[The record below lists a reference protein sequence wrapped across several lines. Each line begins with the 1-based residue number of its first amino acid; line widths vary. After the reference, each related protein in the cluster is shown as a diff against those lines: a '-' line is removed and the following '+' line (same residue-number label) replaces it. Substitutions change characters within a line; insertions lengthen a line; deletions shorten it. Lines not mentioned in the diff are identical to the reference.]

1 MARVRPVGYEDRL
14 TLVDHLAE
22 LRTRIIL
29 SIVVFG
35 IAWAI
40 CGWQNHFVLDV
51 VNQPLEDLD
60 QELLGPGAKPISFG
74 VTEQFTTTL
83 MVSAYAALLLA
94 LPFILYQIYA
104 FVLPAFSPSERR
116 IALPLLMMVPVLFI
130 AGVVF
135 GYFFVLDP
143 AVHFLL
149 NFNENQFNIQVR
161 ARDYYS
167 FVALMLLA
175 MGLMFQ
181 VPLAILAV
189 TRIGIVTPAQLRAW
203 RRYAYFACVVVAALL
218 PTVDPVSMIIETVP
232 LIVLF
237 ELSIVLASL
246 FGRSRQRAPAE
257 PSAEGSP

>member
-1 MARVRPVGYEDRL
+1 MARIKPVSHDDRL
-14 TLVDHLAE
+14 TLIEHLDE
-22 LRTRIIL
+22 LRTRIII
-29 SIVVFG
+29 SVVAFAVGFG
-35 IAWAI
+35 L
-40 CGWQNHFVLDV
+40 CFWQDDQIFDVL
-51 VNQPLEDLD
+51 NSPLPE
-60 QELLGPGAKPISFG
+60 GFKPITFG
-74 VTEQFTTTL
+74 VTEPFLTTVTI
-83 MVSAYAALLLA
+83 SAYGGLALA
-94 LPFILYQIYA
+94 LPVILYQVYA
-104 FVLPAFSPSERR
+104 FVLPAFSPTERR
-116 IALPLLMMVPVLFI
+116 VALPILLMVPVLFA
-130 AGVVF
+130 AGVAF
-135 GYFFVLDP
+135 GYFVILDR
-143 AVHFLL
+143 AVDFLL

>member
-1 MARVRPVGYEDRL
+1 MARIKPVSHEDRL
-14 TLVDHLAE
+14 TLIEHLDE
-22 LRTRIIL
+22 LRTRIIISVL
-29 SIVVFG
+29 AFAVGFG
-35 IAWAI
+35 L
-40 CGWQNHFVLDV
+40 CFWQDDQIFDVL
-51 VNQPLEDLD
+51 NSPLPD
-60 QELLGPGAKPISFG
+60 GFKPITFG
-74 VTEQFTTTL
+74 VTEPFLTTVTI
-83 MVSAYAALLLA
+83 SAYGGLALA
-94 LPFILYQIYA
+94 LPVILYQVYA
-104 FVLPAFSPSERR
+104 FVLPAFSPNERR
-116 IALPLLMMVPVLFI
+116 VALPILLMVPILFA
-130 AGVVF
+130 AGVAF
-135 GYFFVLDP
+135 GYFVILDR
-143 AVHFLL
+143 AVDFLL

-232 LIVLF
+232 LIVLY

>member
-1 MARVRPVGYEDRL
+1 MARIKPVSHDDRL
-14 TLVDHLAE
+14 TLIEHLDE
-22 LRTRIIL
+22 LRTRIIISVL
-29 SIVVFG
+29 AFAVGFG
-35 IAWAI
+35 L
-40 CGWQNHFVLDV
+40 CFWQDDQIFDVL
-51 VNQPLEDLD
+51 NSPLPE
-60 QELLGPGAKPISFG
+60 GFKPITFG
-74 VTEQFTTTL
+74 VTEPFLTTVTI
-83 MVSAYAALLLA
+83 SAYGGLALA
-94 LPFILYQIYA
+94 LPVILYQVYA
-104 FVLPAFSPSERR
+104 FVLPAFSPTERR
-116 IALPLLMMVPVLFI
+116 VALPILLMVPILFA
-130 AGVVF
+130 AGVAF
-135 GYFFVLDP
+135 GYFVILDR
-143 AVHFLL
+143 AVDFLL